1 MRRSESGSKLLDKD
15 CHLRHKQ
22 GHNAKMCMNGRQ
34 KQHLKQRIR
43 KPHMQT
49 DCVEDKDTMSY
60 EEDLHR
66 LLRVTDSQAKPI
78 HNTVNINKILITMD
92 LDSEHHCQLLVR
104 KLSHKL
110 VILRN

>member
-1 MRRSESGSKLLDKD
+1 MSENGSKVLDKD

-22 GHNAKMCMNGRQ
+22 GHIAKMCMSGRQ
-34 KQHLKQRIR
+34 QQHLKQRIR

-60 EEDLHR
+60 EEDIYR

-92 LDSEHHCQLLVR
+92 LDSGAS
-104 KLSHKL
+104 LSIFSQKAITQIRHIKEL
-110 VILRN
+110 K